1 MSDMDATELLK
12 KDTTYV
18 VILFTEISNAYRTK
32 DKKDVELIPR
42 SWLTFMNSKWF
53 CYYPDELEYKF
64 ITQWVK
70 EGKEPDKINWK
81 TFGVTILKEAR
92 K

>member
-1 MSDMDATELLK
+1 MSDTTELLK

-18 VILFTEISNAYRTK
+18 IIVFTEISN
-32 DKKDVELIPR
+32 DQIINKKKAVELIPR
-42 SWLTFMNSKWF
+42 SWLTLINNEWF
-53 CYYPDELEYKF
+53 CYYPDESEYKF

-70 EGKEPDKINWK
+70 QSKEPDKISWK
-81 TFGVTILKEAR
+81 TFKITILKEAR